1 LSFQVLIAGLGQI
14 GMGYDLEA
22 DPQVRVATLAR
33 AFAKHGEFDLV
44 GGADSNTAR
53 RELFIAHYARPA
65 FASVAAALEETSP
78 AVVAIAV
85 PTEAHYSVLLEVM
98 QLAPGVKAILCEK
111 PLSYDLAE
119 AMEMV
124 ELTART
130 GVRLYA
136 NYMRRC
142 DRAVIEVKRRIQ
154 HGEIAGPIKGVC
166 WYSKGLF
173 NNGSHFL
180 NLFQFWLGDVSD
192 FEIIDTGRLW
202 LGHDPEPDLK
212 VRFDLGEIYFH
223 AAKEENF
230 SYQSVELVA
239 TNGRLRYERGS
250 LSWQPAAADPDNA
263 GYVVLNPT
271 GEAIESDAPR
281 LQWFVADQIARDLAG
296 EAVSICTGAQGLS
309 TIQIL
314 AQIRQKL

>member
-1 LSFQVLIAGLGQI
+1 MTHSALVIGLGQI
-14 GMGYDLEA
+14 GMSYDLEA

-33 AFAKHGEFDLV
+33 AFAEHGKFDLV
-44 GGADSNTAR
+44 GGVDSSSAR
-53 RELFIAHYARPA
+53 RELFINHYARPA
-65 FASVAAALEETSP
+65 FSSVAAALEERTP

-85 PTEAHYSVLLEVM
+85 PTEVHYSVLLEVM
-98 QLAPGVKAILCEK
+98 QQVPGIKAILCEK

-119 AMEMV
+119 ATEIV
-124 ELTART
+124 ELTERA
-130 GVRLYA
+130 GVRLYT

-192 FEIIDTGRLW
+192 FEIIDKGRLW

-223 AAKEENF
+223 AAREENF
-230 SYQSVELVA
+230 SYHSVELVA
-239 TNGRLRYERGS
+239 TNGRLRYESGS
-250 LSWQPAAADPDNA
+250 MSWQAAVADSNYA
-263 GYVVLNPT
+263 GYVVLNPAD
-271 GEAIESDAPR
+271 EAMESDAPR

-296 EAVSICTGAQGLS
+296 EAASICTGAQGLS

-314 AQIRQKL
+314 AEVRQKL